1 MGSGYDGDETEFTAD
16 QRNTISF
23 VQNRI
28 YRHKVLRVNYTTYDL
43 HRAQDALNP
52 RTHADVMVLAHEDD
66 SEYPHPYWYAR
77 IIGIF
82 HVNVRYQAR
91 LRRINVLWVRW
102 LARSMDTT
110 SIWATKRLPR
120 VGFYDSSDPSAF
132 GFLDPESIIRGV
144 HLIPA
149 FTYGQT
155 SELLPHSIARQ
166 PSENHEDWE
175 WFYVNM

>member
-1 MGSGYDGDETEFTAD
+1 
-16 QRNTISF
+16 
-23 VQNRI
+23 
-28 YRHKVLRVNYTTYDL
+28 
-43 HRAQDALNP
+43 
-52 RTHADVMVLAHEDD
+52 
-66 SEYPHPYWYAR
+66 
-77 IIGIF
+77 
-82 HVNVRYQAR
+82 
-91 LRRINVLWVRW
+91 
-102 LARSMDTT
+102 MDTT

-155 SELLPHSIARQ
+155 SELLLHSIARQ